1 MLKMKRK
8 FLWMALVLTM
18 GIFSACSDDDDNND
32 NRIADPQGWAG
43 TYGLGELTTGEL
55 DYGSEKP
62 RDDAVLSGAFY
73 IDWDTP
79 TTSPYNMGKMYGI
92 TFRGILGIIL
102 PQVLNTVTLEQ
113 DGNITARYSSDAVT
127 FDLSMTSQTPSQSMI
142 NGLIAGRTWSQSPAD
157 LASWS
162 EQSGKLKV
170 KLNVDAI
177 IKQALEDSGNGDN
190 SEIGSLVSSLLGD
203 AHQLKAILNAMGADV
218 SDLTINTLLDWVKNG
233 VPLNVKTEN
242 GTHTYIY
249 LDKGQL
255 DMLFKAGTD
264 GTSDFSKLMKA
275 FSSLIPQD
283 YQMVVNM
290 LNMIPNNW
298 EVTEVFSIGLD
309 LTKMLINKNF

>member
-1 MLKMKRK
+1 M
-8 FLWMALVLTM
+8 
-18 GIFSACSDDDDNND
+18 DDV
-32 NRIADPQGWAG
+32 
-43 TYGLGELTTGEL
+43 
-55 DYGSEKP
+55 
-62 RDDAVLSGAFY
+62 VLSGAFY

-79 TTSPYNMGKMYGI
+79 TISPNIGKRQGLP
-92 TFRGILGIIL
+92 FRSILGIIL

-127 FDLSMTSQTPSQSMI
+127 FDSSMILQTPSQSMI

-203 AHQLKAILNAMGADV
+203 ANKLKAILNAMGADV

-242 GTHTYIY
+242 GHTYIY

-275 FSSLIPQD
+275 FSSFIPQD
-283 YQMVVNM
+283 YQMVVSM

-298 EVTEVFSIGLD
+298 EATEVFSIGLD

>member
-190 SEIGSLVSSLLGD
+190 SEIGSLVSFLLGD
-203 AHQLKAILNAMGADV
+203 ATSLK
-218 SDLTINTLLDWVKNG
+218 
-233 VPLNVKTEN
+233 P
-242 GTHTYIY
+242 Y
-249 LDKGQL
+249 
-255 DMLFKAGTD
+255 
-264 GTSDFSKLMKA
+264 
-275 FSSLIPQD
+275 
-283 YQMVVNM
+283 
-290 LNMIPNNW
+290 
-298 EVTEVFSIGLD
+298 
-309 LTKMLINKNF
+309 

>member
-1 MLKMKRK
+1 MKRK
-8 FLWMALVLTM
+8 FLWMALVLAM
-18 GIFSACSDDDDNND
+18 GIFSACSDDDDND
-32 NRIADPQGWAG
+32 IRIPDPQGWAG
-43 TYGLGELTTGEL
+43 TYGLGELTVGEL
-55 DYGSEKP
+55 DYGASKVNNN
-62 RDDAVLSGAFY
+62 AVLSGAFY

-79 TTSPYNMGKMYGI
+79 TTSPYNMGKLYG
-92 TFRGILGIIL
+92 TSFRVVLGIIL

-113 DGNITARYSSDAVT
+113 DGNITALYSSDAVT
-127 FDLSMTSQTPSQSMI
+127 FDQSMMQQAPSQSI
-142 NGLIAGRTWSQSPAD
+142 IDGLIAGRTWLQSPKD
-157 LASWS
+157 LAYWS

-177 IKQALEDSGNGDN
+177 IKQALEDSGNSDN
-190 SEIGSLVSSLLGD
+190 SEISNLVSSLLGD
-203 AHQLKAILNAMGADV
+203 ANQLKAILTTMGVDV

-242 GTHTYIY
+242 GHTYMY

-275 FSSLIPQD
+275 FSSLIPKD
-283 YQMVVNM
+283 YQMVVSM

-298 EVTEVFSIGLD
+298 EATEVFSIGLD
-309 LTKMLINKNF
+309 LIKK